1 MKPIAGLYGMKH
13 FLEWAPPGG
22 PEAEL
27 ALRLLPERMPRHI
40 AVIMDGNGRWAQKR
54 YLPRVAGHRAGV
66 DTVRRVIEAC
76 SRLELEALTLYAFSV
91 ENWKRPKEEVDT
103 LWGLLL
109 AYLREELDNLKA
121 NNIRLNILGRIG
133 GLPERVRGELDEAM
147 IATGSNTGM
156 QLNVALNYGGRSE
169 IIDAVNAALAD
180 ARVSGR
186 PVRLD
191 EAAFERYLYTAGL
204 PDPDLLIRTSGEV
217 RVSNFLLWQI
227 AYTEIW
233 VTDKCWPEFR
243 EVDLLEAILD
253 FQSRERRFGGLG
265 AKPDPEPELAA
276 VSSRPPSEF
285 SE

>member
-1 MKPIAGLYGMKH
+1 MERSELCGMKH
-13 FLEWAPPGG
+13 FLEWASPGG

-27 ALRLLPERMPRHI
+27 ALRLDPERMPRHV

-54 YLPRVAGHRAGV
+54 YLPRVAGHRAGIES
-66 DTVRRVIEAC
+66 VRRIIEAC
-76 SRLELEALTLYAFSV
+76 SRLSLEALTLYAFSV
-91 ENWKRPKEEVDT
+91 ENWKRPKDEVDT
-103 LWGLLL
+103 LWALLL
-109 AYLREELDNLKA
+109 RYLRQELDNLKS
-121 NNIRLNILGRIG
+121 NNIRLNIIGRVG
-133 GLPERVRGELDEAM
+133 GLPDGVRSELDEAM
-147 IATGSNTGM
+147 IATRANTGL

-180 ARVSGR
+180 ARVSGK
-186 PVRLD
+186 PLQLD
-191 EAAFERYLYTAGL
+191 ENEFERYLYTAGL

-233 VTDKCWPEFR
+233 VTEKFWPEFR
-243 EVDLLEAILD
+243 EVDLLESILD

-265 AKPDPEPELAA
+265 TKPSSEPELVAA
-276 VSSRPPSEF
+276 ASRPLSEI